1 MPAKLLSRPLPVLPA
16 IAKQRGL
23 YGVVTLSA
31 TVDKQGAVS
40 NVKVVRGYP
49 ALGAAARDAVL
60 KSRYQPATLDGQPI
74 ESSIQIEVSFERK

>member
-1 MPAKLLSRPLPVLPA
+1 
-16 IAKQRGL
+16 L

-40 NVKVVRGYP
+40 NVKVVSGYP

-60 KSRYQPATLDGQPI
+60 KARYQPATLDGQPI